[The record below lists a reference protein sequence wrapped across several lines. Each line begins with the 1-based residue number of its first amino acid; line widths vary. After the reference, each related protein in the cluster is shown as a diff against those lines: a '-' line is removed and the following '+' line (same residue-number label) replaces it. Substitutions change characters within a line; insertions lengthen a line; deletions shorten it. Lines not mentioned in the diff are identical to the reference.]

1 MKQKNRPWI
10 VGFLAPT
17 LIIFV
22 LIYLGPL
29 LLALV
34 SSFTKWNGMEAMKF
48 VGLKNYI
55 DIFQNETFHAAL
67 GHTLLWTLLAVC
79 VHVPFGVLV
88 ALVLKRKRKGWR
100 FTRSVFMLPN
110 IISKSAL
117 ALMFVFIFKPDVGV
131 LNTLLK
137 AVGLEGLTRNWLT
150 DPETALFSVTNIWLW
165 YTAVI
170 TLIVFSEM
178 SSISNEIEESAK
190 IDGATSLQIDWYIY
204 LPLLRRAI
212 GTGAVVAITS
222 VFKEFESIYMTTNGG
237 PGDSTMTVS
246 VMMVN
251 KIVQSNQYGY
261 ANALGVLLL
270 VLGIV
275 VMLLCNKAFR
285 MDRQD

>member
-17 LIIFV
+17 LIIFA

-34 SSFTKWNGMEAMKF
+34 SSFTKWNGMQAMKF

-67 GHTLLWTLLAVC
+67 GHTLLWALLAVC

-137 AVGLEGLTRNWLT
+137 AVGLEELTRNWLT
-150 DPETALFSVTNIWLW
+150 DPGTALLSVTNIWLW
-165 YTAVI
+165 YAAVI

-190 IDGATSLQIDWYIY
+190 IDGATSLQVDWYIY

-212 GTGAVVAITS
+212 GTGAIVAITS

-275 VMLLCNKAFR
+275 VMLLCNKVFR

>member
-1 MKQKNRPWI
+1 
-10 VGFLAPT
+10 
-17 LIIFV
+17 
-22 LIYLGPL
+22 
-29 LLALV
+29 
-34 SSFTKWNGMEAMKF
+34 MEAMKF

-67 GHTLLWTLLAVC
+67 GHTLLWALLAVC